1 MKVSGGRSVTG
12 RTARLLIG
20 AAAAAVLLFGSACA
34 VPAQP
39 ATPSGLAGQVMIAP
53 DAPVQGDTLT
63 ILVHAAA
70 GSAVSVHF
78 NGSQVQ
84 AFVAGEGMWR
94 ALRGTDPD
102 TPPGNY
108 LVTVGITA
116 PGDTPVTV
124 RRSVAI
130 GATRFAARH
139 LTLPPST
146 TALITPKNLAIER
159 DALNAVLGRR
169 APEALW
175 HGPFALPVS
184 GQIDSPYGE
193 MGFYNGV
200 REWWHQGVDFPAPA
214 GAPVTA
220 ANGGVVALARAL
232 PLGGNT
238 VVLDHGQGVL
248 TEYLHLSALLV
259 HAGQRVAQ
267 GEPIGRI
274 GATGLVTGPSLHWGL
289 YADGHWVN
297 PLFWTTTRPG
307 LTD

>member
-1 MKVSGGRSVTG
+1 MNSRD
-12 RTARLLIG
+12 RAARHWAGVIAG
-20 AAAAAVLLFGSACA
+20 AAAAVLVVGPLPSRAAGAA
-34 VPAQP
+34 EPVVIMPA
-39 ATPSGLAGQVMIAP
+39 
-53 DAPVQGDTLT
+53 APVQGDTLA
-63 ILVHAAA
+63 ILVRATL
-70 GSAVSVHF
+70 GSTVAVRF
-78 NGSQVQ
+78 NGSPIQ
-84 AFVAGEGMWR
+84 AFAEGEGTWR

-102 TPPGNY
+102 TPPGTY
-108 LVTVGITA
+108 PVDVVITA
-116 PGDTPVTV
+116 PGGGVDTL
-124 RRSVAI
+124 RRSVRI
-130 GATRFAARH
+130 GPAQFPERH

-159 DALNAVLGRR
+159 AALNSVLGRR
-169 APEALW
+169 TPETLW
-175 HGPFALPVS
+175 HGPFRMPVT

-193 MGFYNGV
+193 MGLYNGV

-214 GAPVTA
+214 GAPVAA
-220 ANGGVVALARAL
+220 ANGGAVALARAL

-259 HAGQRVAQ
+259 HPGQRVAQ

-297 PLFWTTTRPG
+297 PLFWTTARPG
-307 LTD
+307 LTE